1 MGEEERRAAGGGRRW
16 GRRGG
21 RVRVRAARRPEK
33 AERERCGR
41 GSSGSGG
48 CAASGLR
55 ERPSRGERRLETLGF
70 GPFSE
75 EKRRDM
81 VLGDLGFGPFSVVR
95 AFLFS
100 EVHLSPV
107 FFFFFST
114 YMCVLATA

>member
-1 MGEEERRAAGGGRRW
+1 VGEEGQVAGPCVCGQRADQRRL
-16 GRRGG
+16 
-21 RVRVRAARRPEK
+21 
-33 AERERCGR
+33 RERCGR
-41 GSSGSGG
+41 GSSGGGGG

-55 ERPSRGERRLETLGF
+55 ERPSRRERRLETLGF

-107 FFFFFST
+107 FFFLFFNIYVCISHR
-114 YMCVLATA
+114 LENA